1 MVCLPDENSNFP
13 EDGAMTLEQFGNLH
27 YGYIGSAM
35 GIPADILFAG
45 GGYAAISGGTAKIE
59 DRDTYY
65 DSREDNQWIAYGI
78 LLYKAQHGQEIEVTW
93 TRPEEN
99 NIYKDILDQFM
110 Q

>member
-1 MVCLPDENSNFP
+1 MDIS
-13 EDGAMTLEQFGNLH
+13 GALWEFQQTF
-27 YGYIGSAM
+27 YS
-35 GIPADILFAG
+35 PAG
-45 GGYAAISGGTAKIE
+45 GDAAISGGTAKIE

>member
-1 MVCLPDENSNFP
+1 MD
-13 EDGAMTLEQFGNLH
+13 
-27 YGYIGSAM
+27 
-35 GIPADILFAG
+35 
-45 GGYAAISGGTAKIE
+45 ISGALWEFQQTFYSPAGVCCNFWWYSKIE